1 MNSFVTTLQ
10 NLGPMRLA
18 AMGGVAAILLG
29 FFVFLA
35 TQIGPSNM
43 SMLYGDLSI
52 SDSAEIASNLD
63 GLGVPYQIQ
72 QNGAAI
78 FVPSDQV
85 DRLRLTMA
93 QEGLPSGG
101 NLGYELFDEGDGF
114 GTTSFVQNINR
125 VRALE
130 GELAR
135 TITTIDRVRSA
146 RVHLVLPERQLFS
159 QDTQQATASVVLSLR
174 GNGLSGQQAAG
185 IQQLV
190 SFAVPQLAPENVS
203 VIDDRGNVLAQN
215 TSQDDASLLR
225 STAEDRR
232 RAEEAR
238 LSGEIEQMLSR
249 SLGAGRVMARVSMEM
264 DFDRVEVT
272 AETYDPEGQVARSS
286 QFVQTEETSSDG
298 EAGIDPVTVDGNL
311 PEAEDLGA
319 LGGGGIGSSAEATRT
334 EETTNF
340 EISRTIETRVR
351 DGGIVERISVAV
363 MVDGTYAQD
372 EDGNTIYSPRSE
384 EELASI
390 EALVRSAVGFDA
402 QRGDT
407 IEVVNMRFLVEDDL
421 DAITAPDTFLGM
433 ETGDMMRIVEL
444 VVLGIVAALVILL
457 VIRPLMARAL
467 DGGVPVDARDDLAAL
482 LSDQA
487 GLQTALADPSGQ
499 GFPELPGPETEE
511 DEVEALIDISQVEG
525 RVRASS
531 IKKIGEIV
539 DSHPEEAASIIR
551 NWLYQET

>member
-18 AMGGVAAILLG
+18 AMGGVAAILLA

-52 SDSAEIASNLD
+52 SDSAEIAANLD

-159 QDTQQATASVVLSLR
+159 QETQQATASVVLSLR

-215 TSQDDASLLR
+215 TSQDDAGLLR
-225 STAEDRR
+225 SSAEDRR

-319 LGGGGIGSSAEATRT
+319 LGGGGIGSSTEATRT

-363 MVDGTYAQD
+363 MVDGTYSQD
-372 EDGNTIYSPRSE
+372 EDGNTIYAPRSE
-384 EELASI
+384 AELASI

>member
-52 SDSAEIASNLD
+52 SDSADIAANLD

-159 QDTQQATASVVLSLR
+159 QETQQATASVVLSLR

-215 TSQDDASLLR
+215 TSQDDAGLLR
-225 STAEDRR
+225 SSAEDRR

-363 MVDGTYAQD
+363 MVDGTYSQD
-372 EDGNTIYSPRSE
+372 EDGNTVYSPRSE